1 MNHQDGFFDGARG
14 KVYHQA
20 WLPDGAPR
28 AVLLIVHGY
37 GEHSGRYMNVVNC
50 FVPSGYAVYALD
62 HAGHGRSEGTR
73 AYVDRFT
80 DYTTLLQAYVNM
92 VREWQPGIPL
102 FLFGHSMG
110 SLITA
115 RFLLD
120 RPSGIAGV
128 VLSGTATEVADGVSP
143 VTILLGRILSSLA
156 PKAGLMALE
165 ADAICRDPAVVE
177 AYVQDPLVY
186 TGKMTA
192 RLGAECLKTQQRV
205 TSEASTITEPMLL
218 VHGADD
224 RLTPLSGAQSLYG
237 AIGSTDKTLKVYE
250 GLYHEV
256 CNEPECD
263 QVMGDIEAWLEAHL

>member
-1 MNHQDGFFDGARG
+1 MDHQEGFFEGIRRI
-14 KVYHQA
+14 YYQC

-28 AVLLIVHGY
+28 AVLVVVHGY

-50 FVPSGYAVYALD
+50 LVPDGYAVYALD
-62 HAGHGRSEGTR
+62 HVGHGRSEGTR
-73 AYVDRFT
+73 VYVDRFT
-80 DYTTLLQAYVNM
+80 DYTVTLQTFVDM
-92 VREWQPGIPL
+92 VRGWQPTLPL

-110 SLITA
+110 SLITT

-128 VLSGTATEVADGVSP
+128 VLSGTATEVTDSVSP
-143 VTILLGRILSSLA
+143 VTILLGKVLAVLA
-156 PKAGLMALE
+156 PKTGVVAIE

-192 RLGAECLKTQQRV
+192 RLAAEYLKTQQRV
-205 TSEASTITEPMLL
+205 TAEASTIAEPILL

-224 RLTPLSGAQSLYG
+224 KLTPLSGARSLYE
-237 AIGSTDKTLKVYE
+237 ALGSTDKTLKVYD

-263 QVMGDIEAWLEAHL
+263 EVLGDIEAWLEAHLA